1 MSDTAKDIVSVES
14 EVELEMSKVKSIVE
28 VREHENPNKVTQSD
42 AHFHHPVVLNST
54 HYVESKLY

>member
-1 MSDTAKDIVSVES
+1 MSVES
-14 EVELEMSKVKSIVE
+14 EVELEMSEVKSIVE